1 MKKIAAEPL
10 AEGWKTMIVVN
21 LESGMPTVGRAMI
34 QLRQTLLTAKSRRTD
49 VIKLIHGYGSTGR
62 GGAIRSAV
70 RRELNLRAEAGEIR
84 CYICGEDFSPFD
96 ESSRWAIARYPYLCR
111 DQDYA
116 RINHGITIVVL

>member
-1 MKKIAAEPL
+1 MEKIDRCKFGIGYAHSGSGNDSAA
-10 AEGWKTMIVVN
+10 ADIVDCQKQKNRCV
-21 LESGMPTVGRAMI
+21 
-34 QLRQTLLTAKSRRTD
+34 
-49 VIKLIHGYGSTGR
+49 KLIHGYGSTGK